1 MDILIPY
8 EVNGEIIKSAIA
20 LKIRQNV
27 TLQDNTS
34 YKIYKERVVQGFT
47 KPSFFIWT
55 LDVDQQK
62 QMRNNFERHYQMNV
76 RVHLKDDAT
85 KVYEQLSEIGNKL
98 LCVLSTIDVPIL
110 VDDTTLGKL
119 PVIGTQMS
127 FNIVDDV
134 LQFFVTY
141 KVRIKQKLAEHA
153 KMQVLNIK

>member
-1 MDILIPY
+1 MDLLIPY

-27 TLQDNTS
+27 TLQDNTP

-62 QMRNNFERHYQMNV
+62 QMRNNFERHYQMSV
-76 RVHLKDDAT
+76 RVHLKDNAT
-85 KVYEQLSEIGNKL
+85 KTYEQLSELGNKL
-98 LCVLSTIDVPIL
+98 LCVLSLIDVPIL
-110 VDDTTLGKL
+110 VDSNTLGTL
-119 PVIGTQMS
+119 PVTGTQMS

-141 KVRIKQKLAEHA
+141 KIRIKQKLAEHS
-153 KMQVLNIK
+153 KMQVLNII